1 MTQKER
7 LVDIID
13 RMLDD
18 GREQEAV
25 VLDSGYA
32 TDLTFIAD
40 YLLDNGVIVPP
51 CKVGDSV
58 WLVGFSDKEI
68 IDGYVEEI
76 SYKWV
81 YQQET
86 VLVSMR
92 MNTKRGWLTYWRDF
106 DAFGDH
112 VFLSKAEAE
121 QALKER
127 ETK

>member
-7 LVDIID
+7 LVELFTGLKLPETGYDGEIYLG
-13 RMLDD
+13 RLDA
-18 GREQEAV
+18 E
-25 VLDSGYA
+25 Y
-32 TDLTFIAD
+32 IAD
-40 YLLDNGVIVPP
+40 YLLKNGVIVPP
-51 CKVGDSV
+51 CKVGDAV

-92 MNTKRGWLTYWRDF
+92 MNTRRGWLPFWRDF
-106 DAFGDH
+106 YAFGDD
-112 VFLSKAEAE
+112 VFLSKEAAER
-121 QALKER
+121 ALKEM
-127 ETK
+127 EQ

>member
-7 LVDIID
+7 LVELLENAPGHSNV
-13 RMLDD
+13 RYKSYKEMM
-18 GREQEAV
+18 E
-25 VLDSGYA
+25 
-32 TDLTFIAD
+32 DLAD
-40 YLLDNGVIVPP
+40 YLLKNGVIVPP
-51 CKVGDSV
+51 CKVGDAV
-58 WLVGFSDKEI
+58 WLIRFSDKEI
-68 IDGYVEEI
+68 IAGCVEEI

-106 DAFGDH
+106 QAFGDH
-112 VFLSKAEAE
+112 VFLSKEAAE

-127 ETK
+127 ET